1 MSENAVKTVKGILL
15 TVLAFMSTM
24 VMSQQAFGATNAQV
38 QAFIKDNR
46 AAVMA
51 VSNEYGIYP
60 SIQMAQAALESGWG
74 TSQLSTKA
82 NNYFGVKWGG
92 SGAYVAMPT
101 QEYVNGHYITVTE
114 KFAKYNSVRESLEG
128 NARLLANGLS
138 WNHNYY
144 SGAWRSKASNYKEA
158 AYGLQGKYATAPD
171 YAAKLIRVIET
182 YHLQEMDGGY
192 INDGT
197 GWFWYENGQ
206 KFTGFRFYMGT
217 YYWFENGARI
227 NNAWRSAWGYR
238 YYVDGEGRA
247 VQGLRTIGGKRYHF
261 GTDGTFYLRTN
272 QTVAHNQEKYRASS
286 NGELQPWSGYFDTPA
301 GWRWI
306 ENGQM
311 YTGFRFYMGAYY
323 YFRNGVRQHN
333 QFVSQWGLHYY
344 VGHDGR
350 SVQGIHV
357 IDGKRY
363 NFGSN
368 GTFYMRWILQMR

>member
-24 VMSQQAFGATNAQV
+24 VMSQQVFGATNAQV
-38 QAFIKDNR
+38 QAFIKNNR

-171 YAAKLIRVIET
+171 YATKLIRVIET

-286 NGELQPWSGYFDTPA
+286 DGELQPWSGYFDTPA

-344 VGHDGR
+344 VGSDGR
-350 SVQGIHV
+350 SVQGIHM

-368 GTFYMRWILQMR
+368 GTFYMR